1 MSRGAFCGKHGYTS
15 VAGPQMGSQLE
26 ACTLLSHAAA
36 VLKHHIPNSKLK
48 CEVSVHQLLRLIENA
63 ILGIFDSEDCCHAH
77 VPLHA
82 PLFRSRTAAES
93 IDVIVDHPLA
103 LSPSVCVSS
112 SSIAERW
119 SRGELSSFPSGRSC
133 DCDDSSPQPC
143 ITAPLDVRLNPRAR
157 PPQHPAAFG
166 QLCEDESSA
175 WGEQAVRF
183 AGVIKHVQC
192 MEGGLR

>member
-1 MSRGAFCGKHGYTS
+1 
-15 VAGPQMGSQLE
+15 MGSTGILQWRGPRWAASLK
-26 ACTLLSHAAA
+26 HAPYY
-36 VLKHHIPNSKLK
+36 LMRLQSSQHHIPNSKLK
-48 CEVSVHQLLRLIENA
+48 CEVSVHQLLRTIEDA